1 MNESQKIYVVYPGY
15 VRSRNDIQW
24 HFLSVRK
31 LMAFYK
37 VDSKLYVI
45 QKKRDHVDSLGL
57 IVLRPRND
65 GDYLLPSSRG
75 M

>member
-24 HFLSVRK
+24 HFFSVRK

-45 QKKRDHVDSLGL
+45 QKKRDHVDSLGSTVEISDRL
-57 IVLRPRND
+57 KAVYNFKV
-65 GDYLLPSSRG
+65 S
-75 M
+75 